1 MNLERIRYVNTNR
14 KSQVTDRT
22 ELRERRNVGVLN
34 VCVCLFSAGFYAK
47 WLNVMRRIIIW
58 WMFVWDSGHSDLH
71 THIRWFLSLK
81 VTGPCG
87 PEVVVCYNVCVC
99 VCLWTWCFGDCH
111 ECQEEPAEGFQ
122 MNPHTVISS
131 FFLTQTQTTCF
142 CCRRT
147 GSRTI
152 VAGNLLGAHPLAAV
166 NCNHW

>member
-22 ELRERRNVGVLN
+22 DLRERRNVGVLN

-99 VCLWTWCFGDCH
+99 VSVDVMFWWLSRMSGRACWRLPDESAHCH
-111 ECQEEPAEGFQ
+111 FL
-122 MNPHTVISS
+122 
-131 FFLTQTQTTCF
+131 FFPDSNTNYLF
-142 CCRRT
+142 
-147 GSRTI
+147 
-152 VAGNLLGAHPLAAV
+152 LLQKDRK
-166 NCNHW
+166 

>member
-22 ELRERRNVGVLN
+22 DLRERRNVGVLN

-47 WLNVMRRIIIW
+47 WLNVMRSIIIW

-99 VCLWTWCFGDCH
+99 VCVCGRDVLVTVTNVRKSLLKASRWIRTLSFPLFSWLKHKLPVFV
-111 ECQEEPAEGFQ
+111 AEGQ
-122 MNPHTVISS
+122 EVG
-131 FFLTQTQTTCF
+131 Q
-142 CCRRT
+142 
-147 GSRTI
+147 
-152 VAGNLLGAHPLAAV
+152 
-166 NCNHW
+166 